1 MPRCDEHATSSA
13 ADLGRPSFGIPAL
26 INTHHAA
33 AVRGLYPQ
41 SSRSRNVRLLVI
53 SRKRASKHAQA
64 SRRSIASKRTPADI
78 LLTASTP
85 APALHRSAQLLL
97 SLTKTSVA
105 HNSVSARSIRAPLRR
120 YEWQVRFNVPDLGHE
135 TRQHMHPDRRERRC
149 TALPCMQSRCDMYRL
164 EKT

>member
-53 SRKRASKHAQA
+53 SRKRASNAQCTSITPIDREQEDTSGHPADHDSEHTCTCA
-64 SRRSIASKRTPADI
+64 SQKRTAAAQPYKDECRTQQCIGKVNPCAV
-78 LLTASTP
+78 AS
-85 APALHRSAQLLL
+85 
-97 SLTKTSVA
+97 V
-105 HNSVSARSIRAPLRR
+105 
-120 YEWQVRFNVPDLGHE
+120 
-135 TRQHMHPDRRERRC
+135 
-149 TALPCMQSRCDMYRL
+149 
-164 EKT
+164 